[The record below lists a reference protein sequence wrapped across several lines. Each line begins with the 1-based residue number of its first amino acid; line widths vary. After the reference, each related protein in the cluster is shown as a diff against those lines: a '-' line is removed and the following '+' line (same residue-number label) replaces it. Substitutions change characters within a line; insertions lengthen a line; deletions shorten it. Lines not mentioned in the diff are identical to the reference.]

1 MRREDIL
8 SALNSF
14 MEMCDDPDIW
24 EELLYLRHNQEE
36 FSDSVLFTRIWGFV
50 SDYILSLKK
59 TDD

>member
-1 MRREDIL
+1 
-8 SALNSF
+8 
-14 MEMCDDPDIW
+14 MEICDDPDIW